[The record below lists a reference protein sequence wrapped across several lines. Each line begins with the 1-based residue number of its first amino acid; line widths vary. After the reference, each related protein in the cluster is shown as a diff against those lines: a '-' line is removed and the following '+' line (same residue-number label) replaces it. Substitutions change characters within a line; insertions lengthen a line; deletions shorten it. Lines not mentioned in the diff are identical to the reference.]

1 MPGCQELSEETLA
14 SDMTAVSCFK
24 EEEDGHLGA
33 ENTTTDSQSHSH
45 VLPRARGKVAT

>member
-33 ENTTTDSQSHSH
+33 ENTSTDSQSH
-45 VLPRARGKVAT
+45 VLPRASGKVAT